1 MGKERDGRLSGAGG
15 DGEKKVIGKAASG
28 GFLLACIVFIS
39 FTLRGPITVV
49 GPQVSAISEELGAS
63 SSLMGLITTLP
74 PLAFGFFSPFVG
86 NMGKRLGIPKT
97 ILIALT
103 AILAGLAIRCSDGA
117 AGLFGGT
124 VLMGLG
130 IAVGNVMIPSMIR
143 KWFPD
148 KVGSMTSI
156 YTAAMGTFAAVGAGA
171 SLPMSLRLGWGWRGA
186 LGIWT
191 VPALAALLMWLI
203 QMKKGEPAAAGAGNS
218 GTAGK
223 GGGHGP
229 KAPNEDG
236 RTGGTGDRSAGRSGV
251 WTSGAAWCITLFM
264 GLQSLLFYS
273 TSSWMP
279 TIVQARG
286 VSPEGASLL
295 ALIFQAAGIAANMA
309 TAVIYERSRNQ
320 SLLGSGIAVAF
331 VVGLSGMLFVAPSGT
346 GFALGAVFMAVAGL
360 ASGASLSWI
369 LTTIGVVGRDA
380 AETAELSGMAQ
391 SVGYLL
397 AAVGPALSGVLYDL
411 TETWSAAVLFYL
423 AVGSAMA
430 VFGVLVGRKK
440 TLYASP
446 QK

>member
-97 ILIALT
+97 ILMALT
-103 AILAGLAIRCSDGA
+103 AILAGLTIRCSDGA

-130 IAVGNVMIPSMIR
+130 IAVGNVMIPGMIR

-218 GTAGK
+218 ETAGN
-223 GGGHGP
+223 GGEDGP
-229 KAPNEDG
+229 AAPNE
-236 RTGGTGDRSAGRSGV
+236 AGRSGV

-309 TAVIYERSRNQ
+309 TAVIYDRSRNQ

-423 AVGSAMA
+423 AVGGAMA

-440 TLYASP
+440 TLYAGP